1 MMTYEDMQ
9 KQIDQYNWDDGF
21 EFVKNLLNEPL
32 CDLALAIK
40 IFYLGDGYGFL
51 INGNSCQNAWNTLMQ
66 KLYQDILAG
75 KYKNN
80 HPYEI
85 PLTKVQVHKMK
96 KMNIPTVFYE
106 GYEGD

>member
-1 MMTYEDMQ
+1 MPMMTGSPEP
-9 KQIDQYNWDDGF
+9 IAIH
-21 EFVKNLLNEPL
+21 FV
-32 CDLALAIK
+32 
-40 IFYLGDGYGFL
+40 L

-85 PLTKVQVHKMK
+85 PLTKVQVYKMK
-96 KMNIPTVFYE
+96 KMNIPPVFYE